1 MTPEQMIGLG
11 LALLV
16 MLLGLIGSILPG
28 LPGTPLVFLAA
39 VGHRLYFGQASVS
52 NLVLGVLAG
61 LMVVSLLLDLAA
73 TALGAKKFGA
83 TWRGAV
89 GAVVGGLCGLLLVF
103 PGIIIGP
110 FIGALLFELLGGK
123 EFKAAASAGAGATL
137 GLLLGLIGKFAL
149 TVVMAGLFAANVI
162 LRSTP

>member
-1 MTPEQMIGLG
+1 MTPEQIIGLG
-11 LALLV
+11 LALLA

-103 PGIIIGP
+103 PGIILGP

-123 EFKAAASAGAGATL
+123 EFRAAANAGAGATL
-137 GLLLGLIGKFAL
+137 GLLLGIIGKVAL

>member
-1 MTPEQMIGLG
+1 MTPEQIIGLG
-11 LALLV
+11 LALLA

-89 GAVVGGLCGLLLVF
+89 GAVVGGLCGLLLFF
-103 PGIIIGP
+103 PGIILGP

-137 GLLLGLIGKFAL
+137 GLLLGLIGKFTL

>member
-1 MTPEQMIGLG
+1 MTPEQVIGLG

-28 LPGTPLVFLAA
+28 LPGTPLVLLAA
-39 VGHRLYFGQASVS
+39 IGHRLYFGPASAS
-52 NLVLGVLAG
+52 NLVLGVLTG
-61 LMVVSLLLDLAA
+61 LTVISLLLDFAA

-89 GAVVGGLCGLLLVF
+89 GAVVGGLFGLLLVF

-110 FIGALLFELLGGK
+110 FILG
-123 EFKAAASAGAGATL
+123 FLYADV
-137 GLLLGLIGKFAL
+137 F
-149 TVVMAGLFAANVI
+149 
-162 LRSTP
+162 

>member
-1 MTPEQMIGLG
+1 MIGLG

-61 LMVVSLLLDLAA
+61 LMVVSLLLDFAA

-89 GAVVGGLCGLLLVF
+89 GAVVGGLCGLLLFF
-103 PGIIIGP
+103 PGIILGP

-137 GLLLGLIGKFAL
+137 GLLLGLIGKFTL

>member
-1 MTPEQMIGLG
+1 MIGLG

-39 VGHRLYFGQASVS
+39 VGHRLYFAQTSVS

-61 LMVVSLLLDLAA
+61 LLVVSLLLDFAA

-103 PGIIIGP
+103 PGIILGP
-110 FIGALLFELLGGK
+110 FIGALVFELLGGK
-123 EFKAAASAGAGATL
+123 EFRAAASAGAGATL
-137 GLLLGLIGKFAL
+137 GLLLGIIGKVAL
-149 TVVMAGLFAANVI
+149 TVVMAGLFTANVI
-162 LRSTP
+162 LRSTS

>member
-61 LMVVSLLLDLAA
+61 LMVVSLLLDFAA
-73 TALGAKKFGA
+73 TALGAKRFGA

-103 PGIIIGP
+103 PGIILGP
-110 FIGALLFELLGGK
+110 FIGALVFELLGGK

-137 GLLLGLIGKFAL
+137 GLLLGIIGKVAL

-162 LRSTP
+162 VRSTS